1 MANRRL
7 KKKRTKALKNDII
20 KKETGKVEEENMK
33 SRFFVQYQGNE
44 FEEKE
49 IITKIKEVWK
59 EEGNKVKDLKELDIY
74 VKPEEGKAYYT
85 INGETRGSI
94 DIF

>member
-1 MANRRL
+1 MANRRIT
-7 KKKRTKALKNDII
+7 KKKNKALQKAI
-20 KKETGKVEEENMK
+20 KIKEIGKVEEENMK

-85 INGETRGSI
+85 INGEIRGSI

>member
-1 MANRRL
+1 MANRRIT
-7 KKKRTKALKNDII
+7 KKKNKALQKAI
-20 KKETGKVEEENMK
+20 KIKEIGKVEEENMK

>member
-1 MANRRL
+1 
-7 KKKRTKALKNDII
+7 
-20 KKETGKVEEENMK
+20 MK

-49 IITKIKEVWK
+49 VITKIKDLWK

-85 INGETRGSI
+85 INGEIGGNI
-94 DIF
+94 DIL

>member
-1 MANRRL
+1 MAKRRIT
-7 KKKRTKALKNDII
+7 KKKNKALQKAI
-20 KKETGKVEEENMK
+20 KIKEIGKVEEENMK

-49 IITKIKEVWK
+49 IITKIKEIWK

>member
-1 MANRRL
+1 MANRRIT
-7 KKKRTKALKNDII
+7 KKKNKALQKAI
-20 KKETGKVEEENMK
+20 KIKEIGKVEEENMK

-49 IITKIKEVWK
+49 IITKIKEIWK

>member
-1 MANRRL
+1 MANRRIT
-7 KKKRTKALKNDII
+7 KKKNKALQKVI
-20 KKETGKVEEENMK
+20 KIKEIGKVEEENMK

-49 IITKIKEVWK
+49 IITKIKEIWK

>member
-20 KKETGKVEEENMK
+20 KKETGKVEKDNMK

-49 IITKIKEVWK
+49 VITKIKDLWK

-85 INGETRGSI
+85 INGEIGGNI
-94 DIF
+94 DIL

>member
-1 MANRRL
+1 MANRRIT
-7 KKKRTKALKNDII
+7 KKKNKALQKAI
-20 KKETGKVEEENMK
+20 KIKEIGKVEEENMK

-44 FEEKE
+44 LEEKE
-49 IITKIKEVWK
+49 IITKIKEIWK